1 MALNATPTL
10 TELSSYLLATFNRLR
25 TFTIPKGSQVD
36 DSIYF
41 WEGWSPASNNCT
53 VLCNL
58 QLATLL
64 ETIRDSSL
72 IASGTGGGVVT
83 NYLQNKFKVVPTSC
97 RGLSG
102 IRPERY
108 WDSF

>member
-1 MALNATPTL
+1 MAITNTPTL
-10 TELSSYLLATFNRLR
+10 TELSADLIATFNRLR

-41 WEGWSPASNNCT
+41 WEGWTPASANCT

-58 QLATLL
+58 QAATLL

-83 NYLQNKFKVVPTSC
+83 NYLQNKFKVIPTSAL
-97 RGLSG
+97 GA
-102 IRPERY
+102 
-108 WDSF
+108 